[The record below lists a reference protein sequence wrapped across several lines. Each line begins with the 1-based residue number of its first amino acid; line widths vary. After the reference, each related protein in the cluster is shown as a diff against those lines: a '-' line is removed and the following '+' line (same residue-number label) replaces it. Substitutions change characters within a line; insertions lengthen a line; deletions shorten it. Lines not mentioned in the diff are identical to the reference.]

1 MVFGLSVLVSSL
13 FNIQTAFDAKKFG
26 INQWWLIFALSVV
39 SAVWGLILVFR
50 PSEAADVMAILLG
63 ITLLFESAV
72 NICTVLTSVKI
83 VKNQHP
89 DIYVEEDYIFD
100 DGNDDSSK

>member
-1 MVFGLSVLVSSL
+1 
-13 FNIQTAFDAKKFG
+13 
-26 INQWWLIFALSVV
+26 
-39 SAVWGLILVFR
+39 
-50 PSEAADVMAILLG
+50 MAILLG

-100 DGNDDSSK
+100 DGNDDSNK

>member
-1 MVFGLSVLVSSL
+1 M
-13 FNIQTAFDAKKFG
+13 
-26 INQWWLIFALSVV
+26 
-39 SAVWGLILVFR
+39 WGLILVFR

-89 DIYVEEDYIFD
+89 DIYVEEDYIFN